1 MEAALHSDMETSS
14 QSQSRRVKEGR
25 HTLSSLVKP
34 LIIHSSVSAGDSTDV
49 EFAASTKDSV
59 IMLTVNSLVEMI
71 LFLVSFGLRV
81 DKLNDTLTIGGLCA
95 T

>member
-1 MEAALHSDMETSS
+1 MS
-14 QSQSRRVKEGR
+14 
-25 HTLSSLVKP
+25 P
-34 LIIHSSVSAGDSTDV
+34 GDSTDV
-49 EFAASTKDSV
+49 EFAASAKDSV
-59 IMLTVNSLVEMI
+59 IMLIVNSLVEMI